1 MAHAVLI
8 CGIKHLWRPNMI
20 DKLPLLLIIASI
32 LLASCAPKTRTITP
46 LTEPDK
52 SKIKKM
58 AIHVQ
63 ADEEL
68 HANISKMQQRYYE
81 MFMNSEGSG
90 FLAPVLLLAMVIE
103 ELRRSN
109 IDSSYADEFGEDIS
123 EINFDTLL
131 SEHIDE
137 YFENTDAS
145 FDAEISKIQ
154 SPSIL
159 AQQGYDTVLDIKIDN
174 IEVKLCP
181 KQFVSGFIGEK
192 PYLGPLSSDD
202 AGYNEA
208 IARWNE
214 IYGQYTYSRIG
225 PGGVN
230 EILFSSDTAISKKQ
244 AELLK
249 ELETLEPIIEKY
261 VQYSVRT
268 WIDLKGKMVS
278 TRNGRVI
285 WEREELYYDP
295 KCEYVED
302 MQSNTEL
309 VVNMLTRA
317 IGDIAVNVV
326 NEIQ

>member
-1 MAHAVLI
+1 MKLQSRLLI
-8 CGIKHLWRPNMI
+8 CISI
-20 DKLPLLLIIASI
+20 FILIT
-32 LLASCAPKTRTITP
+32 SCAPKTRTITP

-52 SKIKKM
+52 SRIKKV

-68 HANISKMQQRYYE
+68 RANISRMQKRYYE
-81 MFMNSEGSG
+81 MFMDIEGSG
-90 FLAPVLLLAMVIE
+90 LLAPVLLVAMLVE
-103 ELRRSN
+103 EFHRSN
-109 IDSSYADEFGEDIS
+109 LDSNYADEFGEDIS
-123 EINFDTLL
+123 EINIDKLL
-131 SEHIDE
+131 SEHIDD

-145 FDAEISKIQ
+145 FEAEISKIQ
-154 SPSIL
+154 SPPIL
-159 AQQGYDTVLDIKIDN
+159 AQQGFDTVLDIAIDN

-181 KQFVSGFIGEK
+181 KQLVSGFIGEK

-202 AGYNEA
+202 AEFNEA
-208 IARWNE
+208 IKRWNE
-214 IYGQYTYSRIG
+214 VYGQYTYSRIG
-225 PGGVN
+225 PSGVN
-230 EILFSSDTAISKKQ
+230 ELLFSSETAITKKQ

-249 ELETLEPIIEKY
+249 ELETLKPIIEKY

-268 WIDLKGKMVS
+268 WIELKGKMVS

-309 VVNMLTRA
+309 VVGMLTRA
-317 IGDIAVNVV
+317 VGDIAVNVV
-326 NEIQ
+326 NEIR